1 MTLNDRLALLN
12 ASLNFLSFLAL
23 LYGWTRIRAGDR
35 EGHRKAM
42 VAAVTISGIFLI
54 SYLTRVA
61 IGGTHPY
68 PAEASGRTFYLV
80 MLASHVILAA
90 SVPYFALR
98 GIWLAT
104 KQRFEE
110 HRRLMRVGLPIW
122 LYVSVTGVSVY
133 LMLYGAKGALPF

>member
-1 MTLNDRLALLN
+1 MTLNDQLALLN
-12 ASLNFLSFLAL
+12 ASLNFLSFLCL
-23 LYGWTRIRAGDR
+23 VYGWTRVRAGDR

-42 VAAVTISGIFLI
+42 VAAVVISAIFLL

-61 IGGTHPY
+61 LGGTHPY
-68 PAEASGRTFYLV
+68 PGEGPARTFYLGV
-80 MLASHVILAA
+80 LASHVLLAT
-90 SVPYFALR
+90 SVPYFAIR

-104 KQRFEE
+104 RQRFEE

-133 LMLYGAKGALPF
+133 LMLYSAMDALPF